1 MLDDTIKDYMDR
13 SVLCW
18 LATQNKGQP
27 SVSPKEIFT
36 YYGDHNIIIAN
47 IASQHSV
54 QNINACNNVC
64 VSFID
69 IFAQKGFQTYGKAK
83 ILSSTQADDNFEE
96 KHAILQKLAGD
107 NFKVLSVIDLIVEK
121 IKPIL
126 APSYRINSDMDESQM
141 IENGLKTYGV
151 RRI

>member
-1 MLDDTIKDYMDR
+1 MLDGTIKDYIDR
-13 SVLCW
+13 CVLCW
-18 LATQNKGQP
+18 LATQNEGQP
-27 SVSPKEIFT
+27 SVSPKQIFT

-54 QNINACNNVC
+54 ENIKTCNNVC

-83 ILSSTQADDNFEE
+83 ILSNTQAGDNFEE
-96 KHAILQKLAGD
+96 KHAILQNLAGQ

-126 APSYRINSDMDESQM
+126 APSYRLNPDMDESQM
-141 IENGLKTYGV
+141 IENGLKIYGV
-151 RRI
+151 KKV